1 MKGGNK
7 MEEEKQTEEKTVE
20 EVKEEPKAVEPKENE
35 FYIAEV
41 PASFSAVIAVNG
53 KQVNADA
60 LLVKMA
66 NALVVAGLIKA
77 E

>member
-7 MEEEKQTEEKTVE
+7 MEEEIKEAEVEEK
-20 EVKEEPKAVEPKENE
+20 KEEPIEVKPKENE
-35 FYIAEV
+35 FYLAEI
-41 PASFSAVIAVNG
+41 PESFSNVIAVNG

-60 LLVKMA
+60 LVIKMA
-66 NALVVAGLIKA
+66 NALIEAGLIKA